1 MPRTEPGAWLKWLH
15 VKGSSLPPPLS
26 LGSPGKDFH
35 ISQILRTMFV
45 IVWLLNMGYQIVDI
59 MLIGFNTE
67 AQAQKESS
75 GRWLQ
80 A

>member
-1 MPRTEPGAWLKWLH
+1 
-15 VKGSSLPPPLS
+15 
-26 LGSPGKDFH
+26 
-35 ISQILRTMFV
+35 MFV